1 VKQDIVAYTD
11 KGELIMTFDPL
22 GKILG
27 KRTIIKNDLFSH
39 NLNTPKGEIHKIY
52 HGNIEKQTNNNK
64 YYRDTL
70 FTGKHS
76 QLIVMSLKPGE
87 QIGNE
92 VHPHVDQFFRLES
105 GTAKFVID
113 NGKVKFL
120 EHSGD
125 AVIVPS
131 GHYHNVINPSK
142 TKYLKLYTLYS
153 PSNHP
158 PNTKQLLRPK
168 ND

>member
-1 VKQDIVAYTD
+1 
-11 KGELIMTFDPL
+11 MSFDPI

-27 KRTIIKNDLFSH
+27 GKKYGIGIDVFSR
-39 NLNTPKGEIHKIY
+39 NLNTPKGEVHTPY
-52 HGNIEKQTNNNK
+52 HGNIERQTKSNK
-64 YYRDTL
+64 YYRNTL

-105 GTAKFVID
+105 GEAKFIID
-113 NGKVKFL
+113 NGKIKYL
-120 EHSGD
+120 THNGD
-125 AVIVPS
+125 AVMVPS

-142 TKYLKLYTLYS
+142 TKYLKLYTIYS